1 MNIEAY
7 NLDTLR
13 KLVRNL
19 QKENRE
25 LRALLQ
31 RANVPC
37 AQSEAFL
44 DTPEKAEDYDPD
56 QGARILRQPVSLDM
70 AKRFYSMFWGRE
82 DVFAKRARNGNY
94 YPQCGNRWNSLCP
107 RQAGDSETGKRVSC
121 ADCPHTSW
129 IRLKP
134 ETVLSHLNGYREDG
148 TDVIGVYPLLPDGEP
163 MCGFSSEGPWMLPRQ
178 EISAFCFWIRG
189 FPP

>member
-163 MCGFSSEGPWMLPRQ
+163 MCGFSS
-178 EISAFCFWIRG
+178 
-189 FPP
+189 

>member
-13 KLVRNL
+13 KLVRDL
-19 QKENRE
+19 QKENKE
-25 LRALLQ
+25 LRALLH

-56 QGARILRQPVSLDM
+56 QGARILRQPVNLEM
-70 AKRFYSMFWGRE
+70 AKRFYGMFWGRE

-94 YPQCGNRWNSLCP
+94 YPQCDNRWNSLCP
-107 RQAGDSETGKRVSC
+107 KQAGESQTGKKVSC
-121 ADCPHTSW
+121 EDCPHKSW
-129 IRLKP
+129 TKLRP
-134 ETVLSHLNGYREDG
+134 EIILAHLNGYREDG
-148 TDVIGVYPLLPDGEP
+148 TDVIGVYPLLPDGTCRFLVFDFDNHE
-163 MCGFSSEGPWMLPRQ
+163 
-178 EISAFCFWIRG
+178 
-189 FPP
+189 